1 MLVAAACEVKYFP
14 GGLCYWLMSVCHPL
28 SEQCTQKSDV
38 AFVIDSSG
46 SISRTNFQKEKD
58 FVKEVAS
65 TFKMGPDQSQIA
77 VISYSDDAQ
86 IDVKF
91 GEYSNVNDFNAA
103 VDSVKHQ
110 RRRTRIDLAL
120 DLAVSGLFTP
130 EGGARPNV
138 AKVMIIL
145 TDGKQTNMSGSK
157 SLDVAVR
164 PLQKINVTIFAVG
177 VGNAIDIN
185 ELLHLVG
192 DNEENLFRARNFN
205 ELARDSLRLASRT
218 CKRIKPPIGEETV
231 PLLTTRP
238 IPYETIYIKMFILTQ
253 IKLILYERFCT
264 KNRFETDTQG
274 HPEMVA

>member
-1 MLVAAACEVKYFP
+1 
-14 GGLCYWLMSVCHPL
+14 MSVCHPL

-253 IKLILYERFCT
+253 INSFYMKGFAQRIVLKQIHKVIRKWWLNGGLGSSPRIAVFSTEL
-264 KNRFETDTQG
+264 
-274 HPEMVA
+274 